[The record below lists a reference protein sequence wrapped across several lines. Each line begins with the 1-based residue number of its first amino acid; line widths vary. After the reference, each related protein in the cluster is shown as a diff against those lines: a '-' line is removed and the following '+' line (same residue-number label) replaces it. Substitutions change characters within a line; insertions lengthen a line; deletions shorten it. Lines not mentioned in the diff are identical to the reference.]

1 MPHASGDDMDA
12 LLVMSLLVVSGA
24 VGVGVAWVA
33 LSAVFVLLRHPLTE
47 K

>member
-1 MPHASGDDMDA
+1 MMVMDA
-12 LLVMSLLVVSGA
+12 LTVMSLFVVSGA

-33 LSAVFVLLRHPLTE
+33 LSAIFVLLRHPLAG